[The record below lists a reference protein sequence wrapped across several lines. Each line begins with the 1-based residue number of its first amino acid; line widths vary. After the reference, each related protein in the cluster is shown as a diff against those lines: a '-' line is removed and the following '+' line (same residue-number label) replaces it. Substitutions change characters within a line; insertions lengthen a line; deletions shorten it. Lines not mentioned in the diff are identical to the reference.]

1 MADTPW
7 MLPKWYRAD
16 VKLLDVINCANS
28 KLAFFCNCKA
38 ADQKQLVNG
47 SKLIITQDITKTK

>member
-1 MADTPW
+1 MADTAC

-38 ADQKQLVNG
+38 ADQKPLVKET
-47 SKLIITQDITKTK
+47 KLIVTQDTTKTK